1 MTNQFIKDHPVYIF
15 IPLYIVRFG
24 EYNLWIVENRAVKN
38 QILSSVQCH
47 RQTITS
53 ITFILVM
60 RSECSLN
67 LYIYIFQLFLKW
79 IQLIKLFNF
88 TNTLYIRSNLI
99 EKRMVVN
106 ISATLFLS
114 WFVLIEFFIQYYS
127 LSSCTYLVVLKYCFF
142 LYIITK
148 YYIG

>member
-1 MTNQFIKDHPVYIF
+1 MTNQFVKDHPVYIF

-60 RSECSLN
+60 RCECSLN
-67 LYIYIFQLFLKW
+67 LYIYIIQLFLKR

-88 TNTLYIRSNLI
+88 TNALYQFKPDL
-99 EKRMVVN
+99 E
-106 ISATLFLS
+106 
-114 WFVLIEFFIQYYS
+114 WQ
-127 LSSCTYLVVLKYCFF
+127 LVVLMYIFRRSLLLLFLFF
-142 LYIITK
+142 VHHNKIQ
-148 YYIG
+148 YIG

>member
-1 MTNQFIKDHPVYIF
+1 MTNQFVWDHPVNIF

-47 RQTITS
+47 RQTVTS

-67 LYIYIFQLFLKW
+67 LYIYIYISTVFETNSINQIIIVQTWSRRGLRLS
-79 IQLIKLFNF
+79 QQMDCFN
-88 TNTLYIRSNLI
+88 
-99 EKRMVVN
+99 
-106 ISATLFLS
+106 
-114 WFVLIEFFIQYYS
+114 
-127 LSSCTYLVVLKYCFF
+127 
-142 LYIITK
+142 
-148 YYIG
+148 